1 MNYIFIDFVILTF
14 TNNPFTEVF
23 MEQTLPKMFKK
34 VAEQYPDIAAQY
46 YHGSDGN
53 FVGVTYK
60 EAFQNS
66 LDFGAGLL
74 SMGIKRGDRIGLISD
89 NRREWLQADMG
100 LLSIGAIDVPRGSD
114 AMPTDL
120 SYILSFSECETVIVE
135 NPAQMRKIIALKN
148 DLPLVK
154 CLISFDPINSTDI
167 KQCED
172 AGMKLIFFADVI
184 EEGKRFRF
192 INSGVVEAELEKG
205 EWDDLAGIIFTS
217 GTTGTPK
224 GVMLSHGNFLTQLD
238 ELPERIFLNP
248 GERALVVLPVW
259 HVFERL
265 CEYVI
270 LIQAAAL
277 CYSKPV
283 GSVLLSDFQK
293 INPQLIPA
301 VPRVF
306 EAVYDGIYRKMRKTG
321 GLTYAIFTFFVN
333 VSKLHCKIDR
343 KLFHKTARFTHDYLF
358 LWWPTLVIPW
368 LFFYPLRL
376 LGGVVVFKKIRAMLG
391 NNFRAGIS
399 GGGAYPQA
407 IDEFFWAVGVNIV
420 EGYGLTETSPV
431 VSVRPIK
438 APVFGTVGSAIRGV
452 NVRIVGENGD
462 VLPPGHKGVLQVQGE
477 TVMKGYYK
485 RPELTQK
492 VMTPDGW
499 LDTGDIAMLTV
510 NNEIKL
516 LGRQKDTIVLRGGEN
531 IEPLPIEQKLQESRY
546 INTAVVVGS
555 SGGEDMRYL
564 AALILPSEDD
574 VKSYAKEN
582 NIIFQSYDELL
593 KNPAILKM
601 FESEIASLVGPK
613 NGFKLFERVSKFTFL
628 KKPFEVGKELS
639 AKQEI
644 MRYKISEIYKKEI
657 ASMYVD
663 KA

>member
-1 MNYIFIDFVILTF
+1 
-14 TNNPFTEVF
+14 

-321 GLTYAIFTFFVN
+321 GLTYAIFSFFVN

-407 IDEFFWAVGVNIV
+407 IDEFFWAVGVKIV

-663 KA
+663 K

>member
-1 MNYIFIDFVILTF
+1 MSFFC
-14 TNNPFTEVF
+14 TEVF

-167 KQCED
+167 KQCEES
-172 AGMKLIFFADVI
+172 GMKLICFADVI

-321 GLTYAIFTFFVN
+321 GLTYAIFSFFVN

>member
-1 MNYIFIDFVILTF
+1 
-14 TNNPFTEVF
+14 

-321 GLTYAIFTFFVN
+321 GLTYAIFSFFVN

>member
-1 MNYIFIDFVILTF
+1 
-14 TNNPFTEVF
+14 

-321 GLTYAIFTFFVN
+321 GLTYAIFSFFVN

-407 IDEFFWAVGVNIV
+407 IDEFFWAVGVKIV

-492 VMTPDGW
+492 VMTSDGW

>member
-1 MNYIFIDFVILTF
+1 
-14 TNNPFTEVF
+14 

-148 DLPLVK
+148 DLPLIK
-154 CLISFDPINSTDI
+154 CLISFDQINSTDI
-167 KQCED
+167 KDCEG
-172 AGMKLIFFADVI
+172 AGMKLISFADVI

-321 GLTYAIFTFFVN
+321 GLTYAIFSFFVN

>member
-321 GLTYAIFTFFVN
+321 GLTYAIFSFFVN

>member
-1 MNYIFIDFVILTF
+1 
-14 TNNPFTEVF
+14 

-321 GLTYAIFTFFVN
+321 GLTYAIFSFFVN

-663 KA
+663 K

>member
-1 MNYIFIDFVILTF
+1 
-14 TNNPFTEVF
+14 

-277 CYSKPV
+277 CFCQIS
-283 GSVLLSDFQK
+283 
-293 INPQLIPA
+293 
-301 VPRVF
+301 
-306 EAVYDGIYRKMRKTG
+306 RKSIRSSFLPCRASLRRFM
-321 GLTYAIFTFFVN
+321 
-333 VSKLHCKIDR
+333 
-343 KLFHKTARFTHDYLF
+343 TAF
-358 LWWPTLVIPW
+358 IA
-368 LFFYPLRL
+368 
-376 LGGVVVFKKIRAMLG
+376 KCEK
-391 NNFRAGIS
+391 RAG
-399 GGGAYPQA
+399 
-407 IDEFFWAVGVNIV
+407 
-420 EGYGLTETSPV
+420 
-431 VSVRPIK
+431 
-438 APVFGTVGSAIRGV
+438 
-452 NVRIVGENGD
+452 
-462 VLPPGHKGVLQVQGE
+462 
-477 TVMKGYYK
+477 
-485 RPELTQK
+485 
-492 VMTPDGW
+492 
-499 LDTGDIAMLTV
+499 
-510 NNEIKL
+510 
-516 LGRQKDTIVLRGGEN
+516 
-531 IEPLPIEQKLQESRY
+531 
-546 INTAVVVGS
+546 
-555 SGGEDMRYL
+555 
-564 AALILPSEDD
+564 
-574 VKSYAKEN
+574 
-582 NIIFQSYDELL
+582 
-593 KNPAILKM
+593 
-601 FESEIASLVGPK
+601 
-613 NGFKLFERVSKFTFL
+613 
-628 KKPFEVGKELS
+628 
-639 AKQEI
+639 
-644 MRYKISEIYKKEI
+644 
-657 ASMYVD
+657 
-663 KA
+663 

>member
-1 MNYIFIDFVILTF
+1 
-14 TNNPFTEVF
+14 

-321 GLTYAIFTFFVN
+321 GLTYAIFSFFVN

-601 FESEIASLVGPK
+601 FENEIASLVGPK

>member
-1 MNYIFIDFVILTF
+1 
-14 TNNPFTEVF
+14 

-205 EWDDLAGIIFTS
+205 KWDDLAGIIFTS

-321 GLTYAIFTFFVN
+321 GLTYAIFSFFVN

>member
-1 MNYIFIDFVILTF
+1 
-14 TNNPFTEVF
+14 

-167 KQCED
+167 KQCEES
-172 AGMKLIFFADVI
+172 GMKLICFADVI

-321 GLTYAIFTFFVN
+321 GLTYAIFSFFVN

>member
-1 MNYIFIDFVILTF
+1 
-14 TNNPFTEVF
+14 

-46 YHGSDGN
+46 YHGPDGN
-53 FVGVTYK
+53 FLSVTYK
-60 EAFQNS
+60 EAFQS
-66 LDFGAGLL
+66 ALDFGAGLL
-74 SMGIKRGDRIGLISD
+74 SMGIKRGERIGMISD

-114 AMPTDL
+114 AMPGDL

-135 NPAQMRKIIALKN
+135 NATQMRKIIALK
-148 DLPLVK
+148 DSLPTVK
-154 CLISFDPINSTDI
+154 TLISFDAVNSTDI
-167 KQCED
+167 KTASD
-172 AGMKLIFFADVI
+172 AGMALITFADVK
-184 EEGKRFRF
+184 EKGKDFRF
-192 INSGVVEAELEKG
+192 INSGIVEAELEKG
-205 EWDDLAGIIFTS
+205 KWDDIAGIIFTS

-224 GVMLSHGNFLTQLD
+224 GVMISHGNFLTQLD
-238 ELPERIFLNP
+238 ELPERIYLNV
-248 GERALVVLPVW
+248 GDRALVVLPVW

-277 CYSKPV
+277 CYSKPI

-293 INPQLIPA
+293 INPHLMPA

-306 EAVYDGIYRKMRKTG
+306 EAVYDGVYRKMRKTG
-321 GLTYAIFTFFVN
+321 GLTYAIFNFFVN

-343 KLFHKTARFTHDYLF
+343 RLFRKTARFSHDYLL
-358 LWWPTLVIPW
+358 LWWPVLVLPW
-368 LFFYPLRL
+368 LIFYPLRL
-376 LGGVVVFKKIRAMLG
+376 LGGALVFKKIRAMLG
-391 NNFRAGIS
+391 KNFRAGIS

-431 VSVRPIK
+431 VSVRPIR

-452 NVRIVGENGD
+452 NVRIVGENGN
-462 VLPPGHKGVLQVQGE
+462 VLPAGKKGVLQVQGE

-485 RPELTQK
+485 RPDLTAK
-492 VMTPDGW
+492 VMTADGW
-499 LDTGDIAMLTV
+499 LDTGDIAILTV

-546 INTAVVVGS
+546 ISTAVVVGS

-564 AALILPSEDD
+564 GALILPSEDD

-582 NIIFQSYDELL
+582 NITYQNFDELL
-593 KNPAILKM
+593 KNAEILKM
-601 FESEIASLVGPK
+601 FESEISSLVGPK
-613 NGFKLFERVSKFTFL
+613 NGFKLYERVSKFVFL

-644 MRYKISEIYKKEI
+644 MRYKIGEIYKKEI
-657 ASMYVD
+657 ASLYSE
-663 KA
+663 K

>member
-1 MNYIFIDFVILTF
+1 
-14 TNNPFTEVF
+14 

>member
-1 MNYIFIDFVILTF
+1 
-14 TNNPFTEVF
+14 
-23 MEQTLPKMFKK
+23 
-34 VAEQYPDIAAQY
+34 
-46 YHGSDGN
+46 
-53 FVGVTYK
+53 
-60 EAFQNS
+60 
-66 LDFGAGLL
+66 
-74 SMGIKRGDRIGLISD
+74 
-89 NRREWLQADMG
+89 
-100 LLSIGAIDVPRGSD
+100 
-114 AMPTDL
+114 
-120 SYILSFSECETVIVE
+120 
-135 NPAQMRKIIALKN
+135 
-148 DLPLVK
+148 
-154 CLISFDPINSTDI
+154 
-167 KQCED
+167 
-172 AGMKLIFFADVI
+172 
-184 EEGKRFRF
+184 
-192 INSGVVEAELEKG
+192 
-205 EWDDLAGIIFTS
+205 
-217 GTTGTPK
+217 
-224 GVMLSHGNFLTQLD
+224 
-238 ELPERIFLNP
+238 
-248 GERALVVLPVW
+248 
-259 HVFERL
+259 
-265 CEYVI
+265 
-270 LIQAAAL
+270 
-277 CYSKPV
+277 
-283 GSVLLSDFQK
+283 
-293 INPQLIPA
+293 
-301 VPRVF
+301 
-306 EAVYDGIYRKMRKTG
+306 MRKTG
-321 GLTYAIFTFFVN
+321 GLTYAIFSFFVN

>member
-1 MNYIFIDFVILTF
+1 
-14 TNNPFTEVF
+14 

-167 KQCED
+167 KQCEEG
-172 AGMKLIFFADVI
+172 GMKLICFADVI

>member
-1 MNYIFIDFVILTF
+1 
-14 TNNPFTEVF
+14 

-34 VAEQYPDIAAQY
+34 VAEQYGDIAAQY
-46 YHGSDGN
+46 YHGPDGN
-53 FVGVTYK
+53 FLSVSYK

-74 SMGIKRGDRIGLISD
+74 AMGIKRGDRIGLISD

-114 AMPTDL
+114 AMSVDL

-135 NPAQMRKIIALKN
+135 NPQQMRKILALKN

-154 CLISFDPINSTDI
+154 TLISFDAPNSTDT
-167 KQCED
+167 KQSLD
-172 AGMKLIFFADVI
+172 AGITLISFADVL
-184 EEGKRFRF
+184 EKGKQWRT
-192 INSGVVEAELEKG
+192 INAGAVEAELEKG
-205 EWDDLAGIIFTS
+205 SWDDIAGIIFTS

-224 GVMLSHGNFLTQLD
+224 GVMISHGNFLTQLD

-321 GLTYAIFTFFVN
+321 GLAYVLFNFFVN

-343 KLFHKTARFTHDYLF
+343 KLFRKTARFSHDYLL
-358 LWWPTLVIPW
+358 LWWPVLVLPW
-368 LFFYPLRL
+368 LILYPLRL
-376 LGGVVVFKKIRAMLG
+376 LGGAVVFKKIRAMLG
-391 NNFRAGIS
+391 KNFRAGIS

-431 VSVRPIK
+431 VSVRPIPH
-438 APVFGTVGSAIRGV
+438 PVFGTVGSAIRGV
-452 NVRIVGENGD
+452 NVRIVGEHGD
-462 VLPPGHKGVLQVQGE
+462 VLPAGKKGVLQVQGE

-485 RPELTQK
+485 RPDLTAK
-492 VMTPDGW
+492 VMTADGW

-555 SGGEDMRYL
+555 SGGVDMRYL
-564 AALILPSEDD
+564 AALILPSEED

-582 NIIFQSYDELL
+582 GLVFQSYDDLL

-601 FESEIASLVGPK
+601 FESEISSLVGPK

-628 KKPFEVGKELS
+628 KKPFEVGRELS

-644 MRYKISEIYKKEI
+644 MRFKISELYKKEI
-657 ASMYVD
+657 ASMYAE
-663 KA
+663 K